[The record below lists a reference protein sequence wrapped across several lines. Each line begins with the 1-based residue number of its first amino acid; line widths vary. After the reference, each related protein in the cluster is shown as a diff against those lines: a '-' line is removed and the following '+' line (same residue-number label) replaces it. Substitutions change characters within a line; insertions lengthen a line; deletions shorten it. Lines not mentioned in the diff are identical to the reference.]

1 MKAIKFCIGVTLC
14 CFSINA
20 IALPK
25 FTVQTRLNNDQFTQM
40 KITNDTLKELACYI
54 AIDGFKRKFTL
65 LPKDSTDWYT
75 ATDIRFK
82 YSDFRT
88 WCDFI
93 EFYPEYLK
101 YKRY

>member
-1 MKAIKFCIGVTLC
+1 MKMLQSLLSLAL
-14 CFSINA
+14 FSYSMQIA
-20 IALPK
+20 ALPK
-25 FTVQTRLNNDQFTQM
+25 FTVQTRLNNDKFTQM

-93 EFYPEYLK
+93 EFYPEYKK